1 MNILNRPVTNNI
13 IGAAKC
19 FQVKPGNLILL
30 RQYVNTSYFF
40 NKPNQKFNN
49 HLQKF

>member
-19 FQVKPGNLILL
+19 FQLEPSNLILL
-30 RQYVNTSYFF
+30 RQYVNTSDFI
-40 NKPNQKFNN
+40 NIP
-49 HLQKF
+49 